1 MSERAREDASPQ
13 PADRSAQLAVPAAE
27 TRSLRLLALQSTAGN
42 RAVGRLLARVP
53 SQVNI
58 NRPERRTGGRSYS
71 GRARYEVDFTPLEC
85 MLTIRVRLVPDAN
98 VTQVQTDAVKAET
111 EREFLR
117 LWDNKFYL
125 DETVTG
131 RLPFID
137 PRATS
142 TERFFLRVRVLFVNS
157 GQHVRVRLSRG
168 PGRNNETHW
177 YATGS
182 IAMARA
188 HELSHT
194 LGLNDEYI
202 DSSVPRRRNATAPG
216 VFDDHSLLG
225 NYYTEGVANAEV
237 KLRHG
242 QQLAADISRATRRRF
257 TAHYSGNYQGERLV
271 RWRAIRDAAAA
282 GSAERTRA
290 EAEVRSIEQDLLIP
304 MLSGAGTTP

>member
-1 MSERAREDASPQ
+1 MSERRREDASPQ
-13 PADRSAQLAVPAAE
+13 PADRPARLDVPSAEALP
-27 TRSLRLLALQSTAGN
+27 LRLLALQSTAGN
-42 RAVGRLLARVP
+42 RAVGRLLARTP
-53 SQVNI
+53 TQVNI
-58 NRPERRTGGRSYS
+58 NRPEPRTGGRFYS

-85 MLTIRVRLVPDAN
+85 LLTIRVRLVPDAN
-98 VTQVQTDAVKAET
+98 VTQAQADAVKAET
-111 EREFLR
+111 EREFMR

-142 TERFFLRVRVLFVNS
+142 TDRFFLRVRVLWVNS
-157 GQHVRVRLSRG
+157 GQHTRVRLSRG
-168 PGRNNETHW
+168 PGRDNETHW
-177 YATGS
+177 YVSGS
-182 IAMARA
+182 IAMDRA

-194 LGLNDEYI
+194 LGLKDEYI
-202 DSSVPRRRNATAPG
+202 DASVPRRRNATAPG

-225 NYYTEGVANAEV
+225 NYYTEGTANAEV

-290 EAEVRSIEQDLLIP
+290 ETEVRSIEQDLLIP